1 MRTLRTLLLA
11 MGLIGV
17 VGAARSDTRSATFR
31 LSGRVV
37 GASGKN
43 AIYVAL
49 WQADGFLVRPAQ
61 TRRIAAGEEPVFH
74 FDVPA
79 GHWAISAFEDRNGN
93 ATLDMGAFGPEEP
106 NGFWRPFAAPRKPE
120 FADVDTLIDRDI
132 ANANV
137 TLE

>member
-1 MRTLRTLLLA
+1 MQKLRTLLLA
-11 MGLIGV
+11 TGLIGV
-17 VGAARSDTRSATFR
+17 VGASRSDTFSESFK

-74 FDVPA
+74 FEVPA

-106 NGFWRPFAAPRKPE
+106 SGFWRPFTAPRRPV
-120 FADVDTLIDRDI
+120 FSDVDTLINGDI
-132 ANANV
+132 TNANV
-137 TLE
+137 TLK

>member
-1 MRTLRTLLLA
+1 MKNLRTLLLA
-11 MGLIGV
+11 IGL
-17 VGAARSDTRSATFR
+17 VGAVGASTPGPFSETFK

-49 WQADGFLVRPAQ
+49 WQADGFLGRPAQ
-61 TRRIAAGEEPVFH
+61 TRRIGPGEEPVFH

-79 GHWAISAFEDRNGN
+79 GRWAISAFEDRNGN
-93 ATLDMGAFGPEEP
+93 GTLDMGSFGPEEP
-106 NGFWRPFAAPRKPE
+106 SGFWRPFSAPRKPE
-120 FADVDTLIDRDI
+120 FGDVDTLINRDI

-137 TLE
+137 TLK